1 MRKITICILLSFLIF
16 IVLFNPAR
24 GESEPVYISKGGYY
38 AAFSKDLLLKIIEYD
53 QARDAYAIT
62 RHMLFGTATILE
74 PGLEVTLI
82 EKDEVTGLVKILP
95 KGQDQEWW
103 TTPHAIELK

>member
-16 IVLFNPAR
+16 IFLFNPAF
-24 GESEPVYISKGGYY
+24 GESKPVYITKGGYY
-38 AAFSKDLLLKIIEYD
+38 AAFSRDLLIKIIEYD
-53 QARDAYAIT
+53 QARNAYAIT

-82 EKDEVTGLVKILP
+82 EEDKVTGLVKILL
-95 KGQDQEWW
+95 KEQTHEWW